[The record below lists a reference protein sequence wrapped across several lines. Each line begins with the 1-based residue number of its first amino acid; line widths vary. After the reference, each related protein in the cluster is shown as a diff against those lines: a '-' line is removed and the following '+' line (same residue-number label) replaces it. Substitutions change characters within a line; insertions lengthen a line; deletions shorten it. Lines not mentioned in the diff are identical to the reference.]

1 MEFKDII
8 QAVAIN
14 KEVIR
19 DRVNG
24 ATKGCRP
31 FITFH
36 LAYGVNLG
44 EVEQLVEELAE
55 RTVDLVRNPDSVEI
69 LTDELYRTITL
80 SIAHSHINWINW
92 SLEECEA
99 LRDLILNQAFRHG
112 WGIISDGYIKERMA
126 A

>member
-1 MEFKDII
+1 MELKDII
-8 QAVAIN
+8 QAVSIN

-24 ATKGCRP
+24 STKGCRP

-36 LAYGVNLG
+36 LTYAVNSDAI
-44 EVEQLVEELAE
+44 EPLVEELAD
-55 RTVDLVRNPDSVEI
+55 RTVALVRNPDSVDI
-69 LTDELYRTITL
+69 LTDESNRTISLT
-80 SIAHSHINWINW
+80 IAHSHITWVNW

-99 LRDLILNQAFRHG
+99 LRDLVLNLAFRHG
-112 WGIISDGYIKERMA
+112 WVIISDGYIRERMA